1 MFTAAGLRIV
11 RSGVRMPRMN
21 SIMER
26 WIGGCRRELLDR
38 TLIWNLPHLR
48 RILAACER
56 HHNDHRPHMAL
67 SSAAPLK
74 PLPAEITDLEHS
86 GSGGATTYEW
96 VLRHEK
102 LLGEYRGEFRVSGE
116 LSAGHF
122 RYDSGLRD
130 RSAGFERFWK
140 LISIAELAA
149 PLAVELLYMRL
160 LAEASL
166 PSLCT

>member
-1 MFTAAGLRIV
+1 MRDTKFTAAFDAVFTAIGVRIV
-11 RSGVRMPRMN
+11 KTPVQAPRAN

-74 PLPAEITDLEHS
+74 PLPAEVTDLE
-86 GSGGATTYEW
+86 A
-96 VLRHEK
+96 
-102 LLGEYRGEFRVSGE
+102 FRV
-116 LSAGHF
+116 
-122 RYDSGLRD
+122 RRRD
-130 RSAGFERFWK
+130 RVGGVIHEYQH
-140 LISIAELAA
+140 AA
-149 PLAVELLYMRL
+149 
-160 LAEASL
+160 
-166 PSLCT
+166 